1 MPEILLH
8 VENPLGEAAAWI
20 GGGDSRPL
28 TSFQWKYAKFNG
40 YDGVCGI
47 DGVLAGNVQ
56 IQMRYDWDPDK
67 GFHVNATKKDNT
79 YAFIYRGSSNVGVD
93 MFNRAMR
100 DLNERKRYAG
110 SEEAAATFMRG
121 II

>member
-1 MPEILLH
+1 MTGRYDRKIKYKAFISKRVH
-8 VENPLGEAAAWI
+8 
-20 GGGDSRPL
+20 
-28 TSFQWKYAKFNG
+28 QWLIICNQDAKFNG
-40 YDGVCGI
+40 YKGVCGI

-56 IQMRYDWDPDK
+56 IQMRYDWDPEK
-67 GFHVNATKKDNT
+67 GFHVNATKKDEN

-93 MFNRAMR
+93 MFNRAMK

-110 SEEAAATFMRG
+110 GKEAAAAFIRG